1 MMLSVDDQPGL
12 DLISMINPKKRAP
25 CSDLVV
31 NFLSAMSKSILARRE
46 SKQYPDLVT
55 FAFFCRRSSIKKI
68 RSSCLDLQ
76 VRLGWGVALH
86 VAPAN
91 VPINAAFTFVFGLLS
106 GNSNIVRL
114 PSKTWPQTDLF
125 LEIYN
130 EVSRRDEFSEIGET
144 NRFIRTA
151 HDSVELIELVSS
163 VDALVV
169 WGGDTTVAHFRSMQ
183 KQPRCAE
190 LYFPN
195 RTSSLVIDA
204 KYICALNESDLKDL
218 TNDFYND
225 TYLVDQNACSSPL
238 KIGWVGDEPDI
249 SRAKKSFFY
258 ELKLLLLRKS
268 YALDPVA
275 RIDRYIDV
283 MYDAETVRSSVL
295 LEQIDT
301 DVWLQEGKSATNG
314 RFGRYHSYN
323 AAAFAD
329 FIPELS
335 KDQTLSHCGFSSDE
349 LREALIDA
357 GSCVDRVVPMGQAL
371 NIGVIWDGVNL
382 LSRLS
387 RIISVI

>member
-1 MMLSVDDQPGL
+1 MMLSVDDRSVF
-12 DLISMINPKKRAP
+12 DVISKVSSKRREP

-31 NFLSAMSKSILARRE
+31 SFLSALSKSILSHRE

-55 FAFFCRRSSIKKI
+55 FAFFCRRSSIKRIK
-68 RSSCLDLQ
+68 SSCVDSQ

-106 GNSNIVRL
+106 GNSNVVRL
-114 PSKTWPQTDLF
+114 PSKTWPQIDLF

-130 EVSRRDEFSEIGET
+130 EVSRQNDFAEIGEA
-144 NRFIRTA
+144 NMFIRTA
-151 HDSVELIELVSS
+151 HDSVELLELVSS

-169 WGGDTTVAHFRSMQ
+169 WGGDATVAHFRSMQ
-183 KQPRCAE
+183 KMSRCAE

-195 RTSSLVIDA
+195 RTSSLVVDA
-204 KYICALNESDLKDL
+204 KYICALNEAGLKDL
-218 TNDFYND
+218 VDNFYND
-225 TYLVDQNACSSPL
+225 TYLVDQNACSSPM
-238 KIGWVGDEPDI
+238 KIGWVGDDLSI
-249 SRAKKSFFY
+249 SIAKDSFFR
-258 ELKLLLLRKS
+258 ELKILLSNKS

-283 MYDAETVRSSVL
+283 MYDAERACSSMV

-301 DVWLQEGKSATNG
+301 DVWLQEEKGFTNG

-323 AAAFAD
+323 VVAFAD
-329 FIPELS
+329 FIPDLS
-335 KDQTLSHCGFSSDE
+335 DDQTLSHCGFLSDE
-349 LREALIDA
+349 LRSELIDA
-357 GSCVDRVVPMGQAL
+357 GSCVDRVVPVGQAL

-387 RIISVI
+387 RIISVN